1 MHSNEFW
8 KVISQKSKLTLLMR
22 RNPQIDCLAVEV
34 VEGREILSKNAHL
47 IWEISLAKSLSEI
60 SFDEIIKLVIILP

>member
-8 KVISQKSKLTLLMR
+8 KVISQKSKLTLQMT
-22 RNPQIDCLAVEV
+22 RNPQIDCLAVV
-34 VEGREILSKNAHL
+34 FVEGREIFSKNAHL

-60 SFDEIIKLVIILP
+60 SFDEIIK